1 MARNLE
7 DIMRVIAAL
16 IAQADD
22 APRPGMVGAT
32 EKERASY
39 RAKAERLM
47 QVYRVEEENLI
58 AADQFSIE
66 PVLRKININ
75 NYASPFASDHRRL
88 WSSVAQHTGV
98 RYVYRWTSG
107 ERGYTAHVVGYESD
121 VRYAEFLFQ
130 AAKLMMI
137 SKLEPEVN
145 PEESDKE
152 NIYRL
157 RSAGIDRQRIA
168 EMVWGK
174 RGHQEGLKVGRLYK
188 EACADRGEDAAVS
201 GRSVNAKTYRTVYA
215 VEFTDRFAQRL
226 REARDGADSLGGALT
241 LHGRSERV
249 LEAFYRHF
257 PEERPQPAPP
267 TVVEAVA
274 PKRKGRALKAW
285 TAADEGRYQRMNYTP
300 AALRAKQAGATAAES
315 VQINRSARAQR
326 VDSSPNGS
334 TGSTGETKELE

>member
-1 MARNLE
+1 MGRREMARNLE
-7 DIMRVIAAL
+7 DIMRIIASL
-16 IAQADD
+16 IGKADD
-22 APRPGMVGAT
+22 PAAT
-32 EKERASY
+32 PQEAESF
-39 RAKAERLM
+39 RAKAEQFMR
-47 QVYRVEEENLI
+47 QYRIEEENLI

-66 PVLRKININ
+66 PVLRKIDVNT
-75 NYASPFASDHRRL
+75 YASPFASYHRRL
-88 WSSVAQHTGV
+88 WSSVAYHTGV
-98 RYVYRWTSG
+98 RYVFRWNS
-107 ERGYTAHVVGYESD
+107 ENRGYTAHAVGYESD
-121 VRYAEFLFQ
+121 IRYAEFLFQ
-130 AAKLMMI
+130 AARLMMI

-145 PEESDKE
+145 PKESDKD

-168 EMVWGK
+168 EMVWGH

-215 VEFTDRFAQRL
+215 VEFADRFSQRL
-226 REARDGADSLGGALT
+226 REARDGADSLGGAIT

-267 TVVEAVA
+267 VVETIVE

-285 TAADEGRYQRMNYTP
+285 TVADEERYQRMNYTP
-300 AALRAKQAGATAAES
+300 AALRAKRAGQAAAES
-315 VQINRSARAQR
+315 VQIDRSARAQR

-334 TGSTGETKELE
+334 AGSTGGTKELE